1 MSMGQSSSDPRTFS
15 GFTDLTILRANR
27 LLAALPASVLQEI
40 APHLR
45 QLNLERGRVLFEP
58 GDDVDLPAR
67 SAPISLLLVS
77 RDGRE
82 AEAASIG
89 REGAA
94 GGIVSSGHK
103 PAYGRAVVQIAG
115 PVLVIA
121 TEQLEGAK
129 RRRPEIA
136 DLFSRYA
143 DALLAQ
149 VMQSV
154 VCNALHPVE
163 QRACRW
169 LLATHDRSDTDIIR
183 LTQQSLAEM
192 LGVQRTT
199 VSGVAKT
206 LEHRGVIRQHHGR
219 GGPLQPAAARSL
231 RRLGEDR
238 LRRRACPGP
247 RPGPG
252 SGPAAAPDP
261 PAARRGF

>member
-1 MSMGQSSSDPRTFS
+1 MSMGQPSSDPRPYS
-15 GFTDLTILRANR
+15 GRSDLSALRGNR
-27 LLAALPASVLQEI
+27 LLAALPGTVLQDV
-40 APHLR
+40 APHIR
-45 QLNLERGRVLFEP
+45 PVNLERGRVLFEP
-58 GDDVDLPAR
+58 GDDVDLTHFPTR
-67 SAPISLLLVS
+67 SAIISLQLVT

-82 AEAASIG
+82 VEAASIG

-121 TEQLEGAK
+121 TEQLEAAK
-129 RRRPEIA
+129 RRRPEIS

-169 LLATHDRSDTDIIR
+169 LLSTHDRSETNIIR

-199 VSGVAKT
+199 VSGVAKI
-206 LEHRGVIRQHHGR
+206 LEHRGLIRQHHGHVEVIDR
-219 GGPLQPAAARSL
+219 AGLEEACCECYQAV
-231 RRLGEDR
+231 EDHYA
-238 LRRRACPGP
+238 LLLPEVVE
-247 RPGPG
+247 
-252 SGPAAAPDP
+252 D
-261 PAARRGF
+261 